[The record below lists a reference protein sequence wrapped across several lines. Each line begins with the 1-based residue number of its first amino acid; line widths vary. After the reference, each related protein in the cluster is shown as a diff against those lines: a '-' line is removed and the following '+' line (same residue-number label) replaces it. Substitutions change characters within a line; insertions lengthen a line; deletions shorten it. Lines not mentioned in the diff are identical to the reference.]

1 MKTRLLII
9 GIIGV
14 SVFGLIDTDSVF
26 ALPFI
31 SPEHSYENAKY
42 VVVGRVLS
50 VEILSEPYVQNSTGI
65 YSQRFGFA
73 LYEIQ
78 VDEFLKNPINNS
90 TMKIL
95 GKYTNQ
101 KTTMTYVTFPYE
113 VNQRVL
119 LYIHE
124 LNHIPGYDLIITA
137 ANSRVIPEEPLSFDE
152 YSHFPLDTDL
162 PVEPIDDLS
171 KGIVDCVGG
180 YFFNGESC
188 VPEPDCG
195 PNTLLTNGL
204 CVVIDG
210 GCEPDINGNT
220 TWCGPQYDYL
230 KIILSEPYAFLFV
243 FGTPSLIA
251 GIIIGVVAIWRKR
264 K

>member
-9 GIIGV
+9 ILFV
-14 SVFGLIDTDSVF
+14 FSVI
-26 ALPFI
+26 
-31 SPEHSYENAKY
+31 
-42 VVVGRVLS
+42 VVIPATAQEYDC
-50 VEILSEPYVQNSTGI
+50 VEIDIEIESTKNLDWTTCYLEEYASLLIKTSSEEPTDNKIILQKDTFWNYDVDCSPTPFFTLINGEEIDPQEEYFDDYRTLSIPLEKGEN
-65 YSQRFGFA
+65 
-73 LYEIQ
+73 EI
-78 VDEFLKNPINNS
+78 EIIIA
-90 TMKIL
+90 T
-95 GKYTNQ
+95 
-101 KTTMTYVTFPYE
+101 
-113 VNQRVL
+113 
-119 LYIHE
+119 
-124 LNHIPGYDLIITA
+124 IPGLS
-137 ANSRVIPEEPLSFDE
+137 ANE
-152 YSHFPLDTDL
+152 YCLTE
-162 PVEPIDDLS
+162 PVEPIQNLS
-171 KGIVDCVGG
+171 EGIVDCVEG

-195 PNTLLTNGL
+195 PNTLLTDGL

-251 GIIIGVVAIWRKR
+251 GIIIGVIVWRKR